1 MVSWCLVP
9 LKRPFVKD
17 GNYNNKWG
25 NCKERCKPTPK
36 WLNRFAGCVSSHF
49 PPHKYCKTNIKIFC
63 FQLLNKSKRALD
75 FKKKNLPNIFFTLL
89 HWIFPNSKVGPKKYS
104 ENFFFF
110 FLFQAQA
117 GNTMESLLTMAKAC
131 KISILA
137 LQNQDHFS
145 NCSKTFYLILL
156 TKSKIHSRNSDAC
169 LVIIS
174 TLNTSCHRLLS

>member
-1 MVSWCLVP
+1 MAIITTNEVIVRRGANPLLSGLTDLLDVSL
-9 LKRPFVKD
+9 
-17 GNYNNKWG
+17 
-25 NCKERCKPTPK
+25 PTFLP
-36 WLNRFAGCVSSHF
+36 
-49 PPHKYCKTNIKIFC
+49 TNIARPT
-63 FQLLNKSKRALD
+63 LKSFASSYLIKAKEPWT
-75 FKKKNLPNIFFTLL
+75 FKKKPAKYILHFITLNISQFKSRTKEILR
-89 HWIFPNSKVGPKKYS
+89 
-104 ENFFFF
+104 EFFFF